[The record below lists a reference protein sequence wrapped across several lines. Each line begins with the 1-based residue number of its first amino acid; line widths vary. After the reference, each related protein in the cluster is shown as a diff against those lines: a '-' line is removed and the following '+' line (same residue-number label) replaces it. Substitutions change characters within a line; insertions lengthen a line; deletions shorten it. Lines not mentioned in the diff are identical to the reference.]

1 MITRHFS
8 RTLYLCLGFALFL
21 VVLDALLPTR
31 TSAFIFS
38 ESGPFEILSF
48 LFWFILA
55 ATVLVVVRP
64 RNPTTL
70 ALAVLAAV
78 AGLRELG
85 ANSLLTTESITRISY
100 YLNPDI
106 FWLERLAV
114 TGFIV
119 CLGLGAGIILVT
131 FGRWLIVGNGA
142 AHPAGQIVLLAVVLV
157 PVTKVLDRLPA
168 YLRGFAGIEP
178 SLATVSLLTALEEG
192 LEMVLPILFLQ
203 ALFLLP
209 RALQDPQGMGSRL
222 HRI

>member
-1 MITRHFS
+1 MITKHLRINLVIGLCYIIFLLLLNV
-8 RTLYLCLGFALFL
+8 TLEPDTATLA
-21 VVLDALLPTR
+21 
-31 TSAFIFS
+31 FS

-48 LFWFILA
+48 LFWLVLAVTIL
-55 ATVLVVVRP
+55 VLVRP
-64 RNPTTL
+64 RNLSTL
-70 ALAVLAAV
+70 ALALLAAG
-78 AGLRELG
+78 AGLREIG
-85 ANSLLTTESITRISY
+85 ANNLLTTESITRISY

-106 FWLERLAV
+106 FWLERLTV
-114 TGFIV
+114 TAFIV
-119 CLGLGAGIILVT
+119 CLGLGAGIILVK
-131 FGRWLIVGNGA
+131 FGRWLIAGNAA
-142 AHPAGQIVLLAVVLV
+142 AHPAGQIALLAVVLV

-209 RALQDPQGMGSRL
+209 RALPDRQEMNDRL